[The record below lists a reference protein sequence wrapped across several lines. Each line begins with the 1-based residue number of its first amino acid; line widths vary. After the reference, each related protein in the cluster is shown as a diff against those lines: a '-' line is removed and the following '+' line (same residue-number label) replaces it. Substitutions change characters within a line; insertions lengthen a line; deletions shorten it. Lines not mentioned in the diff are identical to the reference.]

1 MLQGP
6 GQNTPWAAEAR
17 MVQRAALDLE
27 TDSGPPTLARLQSA
41 VIARPRSL
49 SFLRLL
55 YFIRACS
62 PPQLVLVDRGV
73 LRPGDFFVSG
83 SLWGSVRSIFD
94 EEGVRSLECAGGY
107 Y

>member
-1 MLQGP
+1 
-6 GQNTPWAAEAR
+6 